1 MDIDRYTRLCFS
13 FNEEYFSNYDAKS
26 QPLIWYDV
34 NSQPLIWFRH
44 WYVRRLYWI

>member
-1 MDIDRYTRLCFS
+1 MDIDRYNRLCSS
-13 FNEEYFSNYDAKS
+13 FNEEYLSNYDASS

>member
-1 MDIDRYTRLCFS
+1 MDIDKYIRLCS
-13 FNEEYFSNYDAKS
+13 LFNEEYLNNYDA
-26 QPLIWYDV
+26 